1 MLGSQCVV
9 NSKCHTLHYTVS
21 SLRRVGQ
28 DKVVFFFH
36 FLTARLWLTYL
47 FVDSS
52 CSKAIYLLL
61 ELACVFISWK
71 EMVYFHLVRWLN
83 FPRQL
88 VKNLKYIINSSCNI
102 DRSSFLFRYVPTE
115 IVHSLILYLEE
126 FKRLGISGTL
136 FSLESDIE
144 QRSDSASSNFPDIQN
159 IWRKNKSNKNYIVS
173 CTIAGTKESNRGLG
187 PLFEGINDNFTI
199 FAPTNEA
206 FQDLNNVSTIFAN
219 SGTLETLILYQVV
232 PGALTTSDIVSQ
244 FEKEGVGTLN
254 SVNNLEILVF
264 VRPNGTILLGTDE
277 ASLVTTNLSAGNSV
291 IQVISRVLVP
301 PVTNFLLG
309 PTVIPTAPS
318 APTSAD
324 AGVST
329 TSISS
334 SLPQTT
340 FA

>member
-36 FLTARLWLTYL
+36 FLTARLWLTSGRNKFVPRLYIYCWNLLAYL
-47 FVDSS
+47 FLG
-52 CSKAIYLLL
+52 KK
-61 ELACVFISWK
+61 W
-71 EMVYFHLVRWLN
+71 YFHLVRWLN